1 MYGKMTNEI
10 LSETKFH
17 ELTKEKNYDRFIR
30 PNATNGPVFTDVQ
43 LEVGYL
49 GEIDSKAMT
58 FEIHLTLRH
67 WWQDERLKF
76 DPMRGKSVVGL
87 STLRNLIWT
96 PTLFFLNE
104 KDSEMVKTTEDNVYV
119 KVDSNGK
126 TYMAIRSKVWKWV
139 KCGELYNW
147 VGCEKLYGQGEY
159 GRPHPTHLYSLPY
172 SPWPYSFSHPTH
184 LYRKLYG
191 QGEYGRL
198 YKWVGCR
205 ELYQWIECGKLY
217 NWVGF
222 QVDICSLIG
231 KYDIKSLLLRWRQVN
246 QKDLCLII
254 PELTLPEHSLD
265 KDSVICTENNKN
277 YDTAGGYSGLIAT
290 FSLRR
295 EFSYYMIEVY
305 VPIMLLVIVS
315 WISFWLDVH
324 AVPARVAL
332 GITTILTV
340 ITNSRGV
347 KDSIPRVSYIKAVD
361 VWNLGCTL
369 LVFCAFLEFPLV
381 NFIARKARMKAV
393 TEIAQNGDNKGQL
406 QKDVDLNRTFQLVHH
421 RNSAGRLSKLNKTC
435 PIHKNTL
442 KVQDVTDMTEDDG
455 TDDHDGDDSI
465 NFSRMLPVASEEL
478 ARSIDRICR
487 FLFPSIFLLFN
498 IIYWVTW
505 VQH

>member
-126 TYMAIRSKVWKWV
+126 TYMAIREVR
-139 KCGELYNW
+139 YQ
-147 VGCEKLYGQGEY
+147 KLAAEVA
-159 GRPHPTHLYSLPY
+159 T
-172 SPWPYSFSHPTH
+172 
-184 LYRKLYG
+184 
-191 QGEYGRL
+191 
-198 YKWVGCR
+198 
-205 ELYQWIECGKLY
+205 
-217 NWVGF
+217 
-222 QVDICSLIG
+222 
-231 KYDIKSLLLRWRQVN
+231 
-246 QKDLCLII
+246 
-254 PELTLPEHSLD
+254 
-265 KDSVICTENNKN
+265 
-277 YDTAGGYSGLIAT
+277 GGYSGLIAT

-406 QKDVDLNRTFQLVHH
+406 QKDVDLNRTFQVIL
-421 RNSAGRLSKLNKTC
+421 
-435 PIHKNTL
+435 INTL
-442 KVQDVTDMTEDDG
+442 FSKVV
-455 TDDHDGDDSI
+455 
-465 NFSRMLPVASEEL
+465 
-478 ARSIDRICR
+478 
-487 FLFPSIFLLFN
+487 
-498 IIYWVTW
+498 
-505 VQH
+505 

>member
-1 MYGKMTNEI
+1 MNFMALGVVLTLRYLLRPVHGTNEL
-10 LSETKFH
+10 LSEIRFREITN
-17 ELTKEKNYDRFIR
+17 EKQYDRFIR
-30 PNATNGPVFTDVQ
+30 PNSTNGPVLTDVQ

-58 FEIHLTLRH
+58 FEIHLTLRQ
-67 WWQDERLKF
+67 WWQDDRLKF
-76 DPMRGKSVVGL
+76 DPTIGKSVVGL

-119 KVDSNGK
+119 QVDSSGK
-126 TYMAIRSKVWKWV
+126 TYMAIR
-139 KCGELYNW
+139 
-147 VGCEKLYGQGEY
+147 
-159 GRPHPTHLYSLPY
+159 
-172 SPWPYSFSHPTH
+172 F
-184 LYRKLYG
+184 
-191 QGEYGRL
+191 RL
-198 YKWVGCR
+198 TLSCPMMLVSYPMDV
-205 ELYQWIECGKLY
+205 QT
-217 NWVGF
+217 
-222 QVDICSLIG
+222 CSINLMSW
-231 KYDIKSLLLRWRQVN
+231 KYDMTGLMLKWRLED
-246 QKDLCLII
+246 QKKHCLII

-265 KDSVICTENNKN
+265 KDSVMCNENNKN
-277 YDTAGGYSGLIAT
+277 YDTAGGYSGLVAT

-393 TEIAQNGDNKGQL
+393 TEIAQGGNNKEHL
-406 QKDVDLNRTFQLVHH
+406 QKDVDINRTFQLVHQ

-442 KVQDVTDMTEDDG
+442 KVQDITDTTEDDG

-465 NFSRMLPVASEEL
+465 NFFRMLPVVSEEL